1 LKTED
6 AKRERSFQLVV
17 ESQRI
22 KAAGVGEIASA
33 LLSGE
38 SHSERKIEFL
48 DKHRLTE

>member
-1 LKTED
+1 LKIED

-38 SHSERKIEFL
+38 SNLK
-48 DKHRLTE
+48 DKD